1 MKKILLLLSLFG
13 LTNCNTMQQLN
24 SNMEASNELMIENK
38 AAIEENTRQ
47 IMKSTAAMKGF
58 EILFPIFFFVILLAL
73 AYICIKLKL
82 FHKIFKNLK

>member
-1 MKKILLLLSLFG
+1 MKKILLLLSFFC

-24 SNMEASNELMIENK
+24 SNMQQSNELMIENK

-47 IMKSTAAMKGF
+47 IMNSTAAMKGF
-58 EILFPIFFFVILLAL
+58 EFLFPVFFFVILLAL
-73 AYICIKLKL
+73 IYICLKLKL